1 MSLTNFFPG
10 MAGGDNISIET
21 DISRHCKFVK
31 TFSSGSRKIA
41 SHSNV
46 CKDVQP
52 SRIA

>member
-21 DISRHCKFVK
+21 NIFRHRKFVK
-31 TFSSGSRKIA
+31 TFSNGSGKIA

-46 CKDVQP
+46 CKDEQP